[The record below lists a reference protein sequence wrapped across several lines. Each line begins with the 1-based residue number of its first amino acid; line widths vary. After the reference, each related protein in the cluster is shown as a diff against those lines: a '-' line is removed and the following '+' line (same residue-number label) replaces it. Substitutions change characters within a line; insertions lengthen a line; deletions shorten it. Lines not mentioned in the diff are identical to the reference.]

1 MSIALNKRERILAI
15 ATVVLLAVVLLYFLF
30 TAWQGP
36 RGALLAQKNN
46 AAAELKRKQN
56 RLELAIKASE
66 QLAEWQERS
75 LPANSETALSLY
87 QNWLLK
93 TARDAGFSGI
103 TIDAA
108 QGRRRPGVFQALRLN
123 LQAAASLEEL
133 TLFLHR
139 FYQAGHLHQILAL
152 GLVPE
157 TRGSRLSLQMTVEA
171 LSLPSAERPDSL
183 SAAGSPHK
191 LDALDAY
198 RNSIARRNLFAAY
211 QPPPPAEPSRAAP
224 SSPPTPPARPRFDP
238 ARHAYL
244 TAIVSVDDRPQAWI
258 LARTSG
264 EKFELFE
271 GDAFRIGD
279 ARGKVLRIGQREAE
293 VEFDGQRYVV
303 PLGENLRTQANSP
316 E

>member
-1 MSIALNKRERILAI
+1 VSIALNKRERILAI
-15 ATVVLLAVVLLYFLF
+15 TTAVVLAVVLLYFLF

-36 RGALLAQKNN
+36 RGALLAQKTN
-46 AAAELKRKQN
+46 AAAELERKQN
-56 RLELAIKASE
+56 RLDLAIKASE

-157 TRGSRLSLQMTVEA
+157 SRGSKLSLQMTVEA
-171 LSLPSAERPDSL
+171 LSLPATDRTDSL
-183 SAAGSPHK
+183 SAAASPHK

-211 QPPPPAEPSRAAP
+211 QPPARPPAEPARVA
-224 SSPPTPPARPRFDP
+224 SPPPPSPPRFDP

-279 ARGKVLRIGQREAE
+279 TRGKVLRIGQREAE
-293 VEFDGQRYVV
+293 VEFDGQRYIV